1 MLNVINVLKEFTSI
15 LPQFEKANIR
25 YAVIGGLAVNI
36 YTQVRATKD
45 IDFLIA
51 AEDLDAA
58 CQILQ
63 KLGYLRKENT
73 LPFKKSGLELQ
84 RLLKAVDNDFMVV
97 DLLIAVSNEMANIL
111 QNSIEVDFSFGKL
124 KVILKE
130 DLIRMKTLANR
141 PQDIA
146 DIEKLKEDET

>member
-1 MLNVINVLKEFTSI
+1 MSNVINVLKEFTAI
-15 LPQFEKANIR
+15 LPQFEKSKIK
-25 YAVIGGLAVNI
+25 YAVVGGLAVNI

-51 AEDLDAA
+51 EDDLEAA
-58 CQILQ
+58 CSILE
-63 KLGYLRKENT
+63 KLGYQRKDNT

-84 RLLKAVDNDFMVV
+84 RLLKPVDNDFMIV
-97 DLLIAVSNEMANIL
+97 DLLVALSDDMNIVL
-111 QNSIEVDFSFGKL
+111 NNSVEVDFSFGKL
-124 KVILKE
+124 KIITKE
-130 DLIRMKTLANR
+130 DLIKMKSLANR

>member
-1 MLNVINVLKEFTSI
+1 M
-15 LPQFEKANIR
+15 
-25 YAVIGGLAVNI
+25 
-36 YTQVRATKD
+36 
-45 IDFLIA
+45 
-51 AEDLDAA
+51 DAA